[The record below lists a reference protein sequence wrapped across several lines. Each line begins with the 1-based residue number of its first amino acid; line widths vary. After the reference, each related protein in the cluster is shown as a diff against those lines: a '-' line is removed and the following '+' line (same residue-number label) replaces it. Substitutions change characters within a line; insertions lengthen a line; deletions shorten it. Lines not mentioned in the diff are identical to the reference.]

1 MNSIKT
7 GIGVEEALSAL
18 NAEREKLKGQS
29 KPMFYQGKLYPS
41 VRHLLLANPDL
52 VAGGDLNKTV
62 IVLNGRARRAKNRDE
77 IKNLSLDELS
87 SEYGLA
93 KIRFLDE
100 FDGWVAQLTNKIG
113 SDGLVDLFYFYQQ

>member
-1 MNSIKT
+1 
-7 GIGVEEALSAL
+7 
-18 NAEREKLKGQS
+18 
-29 KPMFYQGKLYPS
+29 
-41 VRHLLLANPDL
+41 
-52 VAGGDLNKTV
+52 
-62 IVLNGRARRAKNRDE
+62 
-77 IKNLSLDELS
+77 LDELS